1 MSPLREGGSR
11 ADPLGHRG
19 PSRGRV
25 LRAQGCQGR
34 LRHLV
39 AGPAAPGQQAC
50 GMGEAVTFERW
61 IGLIPR
67 TFILVNLALSQV
79 HSLLTGRCLMKAILR
94 QLGVRERGA

>member
-1 MSPLREGGSR
+1 
-11 ADPLGHRG
+11 
-19 PSRGRV
+19 
-25 LRAQGCQGR
+25 
-34 LRHLV
+34 
-39 AGPAAPGQQAC
+39 
-50 GMGEAVTFERW
+50 MGEAVTFERW